1 MARLIDMGASPRRW
15 MTVAAVGLV
24 LWAIPVAAQRSA
36 PAGRKSMAELTAD
49 VLRTTREYRATL
61 ERAVPAHE
69 AQVRQSSEALH
80 EGRRLHA
87 AGALPEAY
95 VANAERALA
104 AAERDLADT
113 LAALEEA
120 DQIIFEASLQQ
131 RLARLA
137 PLPRGVYE
145 DAATLVRFAGAAPWS
160 LKDVPALEQ
169 RFVEAFG
176 RRLPISSFGQ
186 TKVHDRLGLDHRAA
200 IDVAVHPDS
209 EEGRWLMQ
217 HLRGAGIPFIGVRGE
232 VPGSSTGAHVHV
244 GNPSPRLIAR

>member
-1 MARLIDMGASPRRW
+1 MLAL
-15 MTVAAVGLV
+15 GLV
-24 LWAIPVAAQRSA
+24 LWATPVAAQRPG
-36 PAGRKSMAELTAD
+36 PAARKSLAELTAD
-49 VLRTTREYRATL
+49 VLRTTQQYRATL

-69 AQVRQSSEALH
+69 AHIREAHEALH
-80 EGRRLHA
+80 ERRRLHA
-87 AGALPEAY
+87 AGALAEAY
-95 VANAERALA
+95 VAAAERELA
-104 AAERDLADT
+104 ATERDLADT
-113 LAALEEA
+113 LTAIEEA

-160 LKDVPALEQ
+160 LKDVPSLEQ
-169 RFVEAFG
+169 RYAEAFG

-186 TKVHDRLGLDHRAA
+186 TKIHDRLGLDHRAA

-209 EEGRWLMQ
+209 AEGHWLMQ
-217 HLRGAGIPFIGVRGE
+217 YLRQSGIPFIGVRGE

-244 GNPSPRLIAR
+244 GNPSARLIAR

>member
-1 MARLIDMGASPRRW
+1 
-15 MTVAAVGLV
+15 MTVVAVGLV
-24 LWAIPVAAQRSA
+24 LWASPVAAQRSV
-36 PAGRKSMAELTAD
+36 PAVGKSLTELTAD

-69 AQVRQSSEALH
+69 AHIRQTHEALD
-80 EGRRLHA
+80 ERRRLHA
-87 AGALPEAY
+87 AGVLPETF
-95 VANAERALA
+95 VADAERALA
-104 AAERDLADT
+104 AAERDLVDT
-113 LAALEEA
+113 LTAIEEA
-120 DQIIFEASLQQ
+120 DKVIFEASLQQ

-145 DAATLVRFAGAAPWS
+145 DAATLVRFAGTAPWS

-176 RRLPISSFGQ
+176 RSLPISSFGQ
-186 TKVHDRLGLDHRAA
+186 TRVHDRLGLDHRAA

-209 EEGRWLMQ
+209 AEGRWLMQ
-217 HLRGAGIPFIGVRGE
+217 HLRQSGIPFIGVRGE
-232 VPGSSTGAHVHV
+232 VPGSATGAHVHV

>member
-1 MARLIDMGASPRRW
+1 V
-15 MTVAAVGLV
+15 VALALV
-24 LWAIPVAAQRSA
+24 LSASPVAAQRSA
-36 PAGRKSMAELTAD
+36 PAARKSLAELTAD
-49 VLRTTREYRATL
+49 VLRTTQHYRATL
-61 ERAVPAHE
+61 ERAVAAHE
-69 AQVRQSSEALH
+69 AHIRGAHAALH
-80 EGRRLHA
+80 ERRRLHA
-87 AGALPEAY
+87 AGALAEAY
-95 VANAERALA
+95 VAAAERELA

-113 LAALEEA
+113 LTAIEEA

-160 LKDVPALEQ
+160 LKDVPSLEQ
-169 RFVEAFG
+169 RFAEAFG

-200 IDVAVHPDS
+200 VDVAVHPDS
-209 EEGRWLMQ
+209 AEGRWLLQ

>member
-1 MARLIDMGASPRRW
+1 M
-15 MTVAAVGLV
+15 VALGLV
-24 LWAIPVAAQRSA
+24 LGATPVAAQRSA
-36 PAGRKSMAELTAD
+36 PAPRKSLAELTAD

-69 AQVRQSSEALH
+69 AHIREAHEALH
-80 EGRRLHA
+80 ERRRLHA
-87 AGALPEAY
+87 AGALAEAY
-95 VANAERALA
+95 VAAAERELA
-104 AAERDLADT
+104 AAERDLVDT
-113 LAALEEA
+113 LTAMEEA

-160 LKDVPALEQ
+160 LKDVPSLAQ
-169 RFVEAFG
+169 RFAEAFG
-176 RRLPISSFGQ
+176 RTLPISAFGQ

-209 EEGRWLMQ
+209 AEGRWLMQ
-217 HLRGAGIPFIGVRGE
+217 HLRAAGIPFIGVRGE

>member
-1 MARLIDMGASPRRW
+1 
-15 MTVAAVGLV
+15 MTVVALGLV
-24 LWAIPVAAQRSA
+24 LGATPVAAQRSA
-36 PAGRKSMAELTAD
+36 PAARKSLAELTAD

-69 AQVRQSSEALH
+69 AHIREAQEALY
-80 EGRRLHA
+80 ERRRLHA
-87 AGALPEAY
+87 AGALTEAY
-95 VANAERALA
+95 VEAAERELA
-104 AAERDLADT
+104 VAERDLVDT
-113 LAALEEA
+113 LTAMEEA

-160 LKDVPALEQ
+160 LKDVPSLEQ
-169 RFVEAFG
+169 RFTEAFG
-176 RRLPISSFGQ
+176 RSLPISSFGQ

-209 EEGRWLMQ
+209 AEGRWLMQ
-217 HLRGAGIPFIGVRGE
+217 YLRQSGIPFIGVRGE

>member
-1 MARLIDMGASPRRW
+1 MLAL
-15 MTVAAVGLV
+15 GLV
-24 LWAIPVAAQRSA
+24 LWATPVAAQRTG
-36 PAGRKSMAELTAD
+36 PAARKSLAELTAD
-49 VLRTTREYRATL
+49 VLRTTQQYRATL

-69 AQVRQSSEALH
+69 ARIREAHEALH
-80 EGRRLHA
+80 ERRRLHA
-87 AGALPEAY
+87 AGALAETY
-95 VANAERALA
+95 VADAERALA

-113 LAALEEA
+113 RTAIEEA

-160 LKDVPALEQ
+160 LKDVPSLEQ
-169 RFVEAFG
+169 RFAEAFG

-200 IDVAVHPDS
+200 VDVAVHPDS
-209 EEGRWLMQ
+209 AEGRWLMQ
-217 HLRGAGIPFIGVRGE
+217 HLRESGIPFIGVRGE

-244 GNPSPRLIAR
+244 GSPSPRLIPR

>member
-1 MARLIDMGASPRRW
+1 MLAL
-15 MTVAAVGLV
+15 GLV
-24 LWAIPVAAQRSA
+24 LWATPVAAQRTG
-36 PAGRKSMAELTAD
+36 PAARKSLAELTAD
-49 VLRTTREYRATL
+49 VLRTTQQYRATL

-69 AQVRQSSEALH
+69 AHIREAHEALH
-80 EGRRLHA
+80 ERRRLHA
-87 AGALPEAY
+87 AGALAEAY
-95 VANAERALA
+95 VAAAERALA

-113 LAALEEA
+113 LTAIEEA

-160 LKDVPALEQ
+160 LKDVPALVQ
-169 RFVEAFG
+169 RFAEAFG

-186 TKVHDRLGLDHRAA
+186 TKGHDRLGLDHRAA

-209 EEGRWLMQ
+209 AEGRWLMQ
-217 HLRGAGIPFIGVRGE
+217 DLRQSGIPFIGVRGE